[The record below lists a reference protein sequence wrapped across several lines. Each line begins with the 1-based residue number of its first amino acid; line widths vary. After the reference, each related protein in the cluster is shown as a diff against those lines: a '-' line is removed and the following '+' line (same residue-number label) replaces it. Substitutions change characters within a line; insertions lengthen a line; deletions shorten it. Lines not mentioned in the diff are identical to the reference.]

1 MRSYEVALIG
11 ILFFMGT
18 EAFAQKD
25 TSAPK
30 QFIFLDDWSYDFI
43 DYWINSGELEQSFV
57 LNQPYNIPD
66 VEAGLRVQNKWT
78 GLLHRYYQ
86 KFYGQPG
93 QAKIILYGRDSF
105 SFVSDTDL
113 PKRSGARK
121 SPIDDVFLFQN
132 RNKNHYNLSAQMN
145 VLLPHLSLVNRTVT
159 NSEFEDEPTPPVD
172 LSSFIFGRIND
183 AYMNV
188 NNGPFDVFL
197 GRIDRNWGTL
207 GSPGLILSDNAYS
220 YDHAQVSYTAKHFR
234 FSMMVTRLEDLP
246 AVDVQSEFPD
256 SVVTARKFM
265 TAHRMDFSI
274 SPKLQFSATEIAV
287 YGGPER
293 DFEFAFLNPASYFYI
308 AQRNNQQQ
316 INGIWSLDLFYKPKP
331 KINLFLQLL
340 IDDIIVNNE
349 PGKDDRA
356 NRPDRLGIHLDLSQ
370 AALFARGLQTGIEYT
385 RIGNRTYQSFRTYEN
400 FQTRGKGLGYPEASI
415 ERIDLK
421 MKYLNLFPVLLKFQ
435 TSYQRAGDVTLTS
448 LTDVFTGFKD
458 EKFPIGVVE
467 KSWEARLDMRYFVN
481 EQTQFTATVG
491 YEHFDNYQHV
501 AGDTRNNLRF
511 VLGLRTNLAFG
522 FKVN

>member
-1 MRSYEVALIG
+1 
-11 ILFFMGT
+11 MGT
-18 EAFAQKD
+18 KAFTQEEP
-25 TSAPK
+25 SAPK

-43 DYWINSGELEQSFV
+43 NYWINAGELEQRYV
-57 LNQPYNIPD
+57 LNQPYTIPD
-66 VEAGLRVQNKWT
+66 VEKGLKIENKWT
-78 GLLHRYYQ
+78 RLLHRYYQ

-93 QAKIILYGRDSF
+93 QAKIILYGRDNF

-113 PKRSGARK
+113 PKRNGARK

-132 RNKNHYNLSAQMN
+132 RNKNHYNLAAQMN

-159 NSEFEDEPTPPVD
+159 NSEFEDEPTAPVD

-207 GSPGLILSDNAYS
+207 GSPGLILSNNPYS
-220 YDHAQVSYTAKHFR
+220 YDQAQVSYSAKHFR
-234 FSMMVTRLEDLP
+234 FDMIVTRLEDLL
-246 AVDVQSEFPD
+246 ATSTEGSHPD
-256 SVVTARKFM
+256 SVMLSRKFM
-265 TAHRMDFSI
+265 TVHRFGFSV
-274 SPKLQFSATEIAV
+274 SPKLQFAATEIAV

-293 DFEFAFLNPASYFYI
+293 DFEFSFLNPASFFYI
-308 AQRNNQQQ
+308 AQRNNNQE
-316 INGIWSLDLFYKPKP
+316 INGIWALDLFYKPKP
-331 KINLFLQLL
+331 KINLFMQLL
-340 IDDIIVNNE
+340 IDDIIVNNK
-349 PGKDDRA
+349 PGQDDRA
-356 NRPDRLGIHLDLSQ
+356 NRPDRLGIHLEASQ
-370 AALFARGLQTGIEYT
+370 ADLFGRGLQTGIEYT

-400 FQTRGKGLGYPEASI
+400 FQTRGKGLGYPAASI
-415 ERIDLK
+415 ERVGLK
-421 MKYLNLFPVLLKFQ
+421 MNYFNLYPVLLKFQ

-458 EKFPIGVVE
+458 EKFPVGVVE

-481 EQTQFTATVG
+481 EQSQFTATLG
-491 YEHFDNYQHV
+491 YEHFDNYRHA

-511 VLGLRTNLAFG
+511 VLGLRMNLSFG